1 MVGINFLSIFVM
13 LLKTKTYITMKQL
26 TIENL
31 YKEYHNV
38 IFLSLKQQLFGN
50 VVVAEELANEVFIR
64 FNRMIDSYNPEKA
77 KVITI
82 LYTIKN
88 NLVIDHL
95 RKNKVPT
102 DSIDKCNWEDAPVST
117 IEKQTP
123 LDVYNTKELGN
134 KIAKAIDDLNPR
146 FKIIA
151 VLYFQKEYSYEEISD
166 ELSMPLGTVKTILFR
181 CRETLQ
187 KNLKEFKQYAC

>member
-1 MVGINFLSIFVM
+1 MS
-13 LLKTKTYITMKQL
+13 LKTKTYITMKQL

-134 KIAKAIDDLNPR
+134 KITKAIDDLNPR

-187 KNLKEFKQYAC
+187 KNLKEFKHYAC